1 MKRLSLWV
9 WALVLVGL
17 ALWFWRGRPVSLANL
32 PPTAR
37 GPWVAFGD
45 SLTAGT
51 GVPPESSY
59 PAQLGH
65 RLGVDIVNLGASGD
79 TTADGR
85 ARLPEALQL
94 NPRVV
99 LLCLG
104 GNDSL
109 QREPL
114 DQTFANL
121 AALVD
126 AFQQTGTFVV
136 LLGVRSASVLDKHR
150 RRFARL
156 AREKRVLLV
165 PDILDGVLGTPA
177 LMADPLHPNEAGYAR
192 IAGRIAT
199 ALEPHLDQLR

>member
-1 MKRLSLWV
+1 MKRFSLWV
-9 WALVLVGL
+9 SALVLVGL
-17 ALWFWRGRPVSLANL
+17 ALWFWWGQPVRLANL

-51 GVPPESSY
+51 GMPPESGY
-59 PAQLGH
+59 PAQLG
-65 RLGVDIVNLGASGD
+65 RQLGVAIVNLGVSGD

-114 DQTFANL
+114 DRTFANL

-126 AFQQTGTFVV
+126 AFQQTGAFVV
-136 LLGVRSASVLDKHR
+136 LLGVRSASVLDQHR

-165 PDILDGVLGTPA
+165 PDLLDGVLGTPA

-192 IAGRIAT
+192 IAERIAT

>member
-9 WALVLVGL
+9 SALVLVGL
-17 ALWFWRGRPVSLANL
+17 ALWFWRGRPVSLVNL

-51 GVPPESSY
+51 GVPSESSY
-59 PAQLGH
+59 PAQLGR
-65 RLGVDIVNLGASGD
+65 RLGVDIVNLGVSGD

-126 AFQQTGTFVV
+126 AFQQTGAFVV
-136 LLGVRSASVLDKHR
+136 VLGVRSASVLDQHR

-165 PDILDGVLGTPA
+165 PDILDGVLGTSA

-192 IAGRIAT
+192 IAERIAT

>member
-1 MKRLSLWV
+1 MKRLAFWV
-9 WALVLVGL
+9 SALVLVGL
-17 ALWFWRGRPVSLANL
+17 ALWLWRGRPVSLVNL
-32 PPTAR
+32 PPTAQ

-51 GVPPESSY
+51 GVPPESAY
-59 PAQLGH
+59 PAQLGR

-192 IAGRIAT
+192 IAERIAT